1 MSDTLYVIGNGFD
14 RYHDIPSDYRDF
26 GRYLKNV
33 DAATFRQ
40 IETYFSL
47 DDAFWWEFEARL
59 ADFDVDAVVD
69 YASGFLMSYG
79 AEDWSDAGH
88 HDYQYELERVVEA
101 ISSTMRERFADWIRK
116 LPIPAPGSFAGKPLP
131 LDPGARYLNFN
142 YTPTLQR
149 TYGIAD
155 GQVLHIHGKGGSPAD
170 QLVLGHGWNRA
181 PADSLNYGVDG
192 EDADTRVLEGN
203 EIVDGYFSATFKPTD
218 KIIVQQQP
226 FFQSLKTVRQILVM
240 GHSLS
245 EVDAPYFEEIIK
257 NIDPTAVRWKV
268 SYHSTPASAQASMSE
283 LGIDPAL
290 STFARLSEF

>member
-26 GRYLKNV
+26 ARYLREV
-33 DAATFRQ
+33 DPTTFRQ
-40 IETYFSL
+40 IETYFAV
-47 DDAFWWEFEARL
+47 DDAFWWEFETRL

-69 YASGFLMSYG
+69 YASGFLMPYG

-116 LPIPAPGSFAGKPLP
+116 LPIPAPGSFSGKLLL
-131 LDPGARYLNFN
+131 LDPAARYLNFN

-149 TYGIAD
+149 MYGIAD
-155 GQVLHIHGKGGSPAD
+155 SQILHIHGQAGSPTD
-170 QLVLGHGWNRA
+170 QLVLGHGWRRT
-181 PADSLNYGVDG
+181 PADSLNYGVVG

-203 EIVDGYFSATFKPTD
+203 KIVDDYFSATFKPTG
-218 KIIVQQQP
+218 KIILQQQP
-226 FFQSLKTVRQILVM
+226 FFLNLKTVRQILVM

-245 EVDAPYFEEIIK
+245 AVDAPYFEEIIK
-257 NIDPTAVRWKV
+257 NIDSSAVRWKI
-268 SYHSTPASAQASMSE
+268 SYHGTPTSAVASMSE
-283 LGIDPAL
+283 LGIDPTL

>member
-26 GRYLKNV
+26 GRYLKDV

-40 IETYFSL
+40 IETYFSV

-142 YTPTLQR
+142 YTSTLQR

-155 GQVLHIHGKGGSPAD
+155 GQVLHIHGKGGSPTD
-170 QLVLGHGWNRA
+170 QLVLGHGWSRT
-181 PADSLNYGVDG
+181 PTDSLNYGVDG

-226 FFQSLKTVRQILVM
+226 FFQSLRTVRQILVM

-268 SYHSTPASAQASMSE
+268 SYHSTPVSAQASMSE